1 MILQSYENVY
11 VEKEGL
17 ELSYTIKD
25 VAKKANVSVATVS
38 RILNNLPGYSEK
50 TKEKVLEVIAEMG
63 YQPNAIARGLINK
76 KTKTLGVL
84 LPAVSDTFA
93 SVVLSGIED
102 MAHELDYSV
111 MVCNTDKDGKRTM
124 KYLQALREKQ
134 VDGIVFVSE
143 FFKEEY
149 YNAIIAMN
157 LPVVLVSTK
166 SKYDVPFIK
175 VDDKKAVFDGVT
187 YLLERGHRSIGMI
200 AGTKGDPIATLP
212 RIEGYKRAL
221 KEKGIPVDRRKIAFG
236 DFGFESGIT
245 AAKELLKQTEGL
257 TAIFCSSDE
266 MAAGALSYLYRMS
279 IRVPDQ
285 ISIIGYDN
293 TKVAEMA
300 IPPLTTVGQPLYEMG
315 KNAVKMLLDRETGE
329 QQSVF
334 MPHHIVE
341 RETVKVIEKEETE

>member
-1 MILQSYENVY
+1 MEM
-11 VEKEGL
+11 
-17 ELSYTIKD
+17 SYTIKD

-50 TKEKVLEVIAEMG
+50 TKEKVLQVITEMG

-102 MAHELDYSV
+102 MAHDLDYSV
-111 MVCNTDKDGKRTM
+111 MVCNTAKDGIRTM

-134 VDGIVFVSE
+134 VDGIIFISE

-149 YNAIIAMN
+149 YNAITAMK
-157 LPVVLVSTK
+157 LPIVLVSTK
-166 SKYDVPFIK
+166 SAYDIPFIK
-175 VDDKKAVFDGVT
+175 VDDEKAVFDGVT

-200 AGTKGDPIATLP
+200 AGTKGDTIATIP
-212 RIEGYKRAL
+212 RIEGYKKAL
-221 KEKGIPVDRRKIAFG
+221 NKQGIAFETKKVVYG
-236 DFGFESGIT
+236 DFGFESGIE
-245 AAKELLKQTEGL
+245 AAEELLYHNKDV

-279 IRVPDQ
+279 IRVPDE
-285 ISIIGYDN
+285 ISLVGYDN

-315 KNAVKMLLDRETGE
+315 KNSVRMLLEREDG
-329 QQSVF
+329 QPKSMF
-334 MPHHIVE
+334 MPHKIAE
-341 RETVKVIEKEETE
+341 RESVKSIDQSTGE